1 MLPPATL
8 SFTIPS
14 IQEDVALDC
23 RVYHP
28 ASLAPTSISHCAAW
42 NKKAAIVAHPYAP
55 LGGSYDDP
63 VVGIIADLL
72 LQQNYVVGTF
82 NFRGAGTSQGRTS
95 WQAKAE
101 QKDYMS
107 FLAFMVYYC
116 KILSPQR
123 MPFDIPSFARSD
135 PELYELS
142 PVPSGLTSPPHSGNS
157 QFSTTTSLSPGF
169 TLTFGKEGLPAPNT
183 QPRLLLAGYSYG
195 ALITSLLPPII
206 SSLISPFQAPDPGSV
221 YAEIRLRAESLAAR
235 QNQQINRQASALL
248 RTYSHRRSRSLQNDD
263 VPDNTTVRKPN
274 GVRIGGGED
283 LRRASHE
290 SSRPT
295 RGSLSVE
302 APELVRKSVD
312 RFRLI
317 GKHRPLSPGR
327 HDPRDSISSN
337 SRPASRH
344 SIAASLTDGKEIKE
358 EVTKEEV
365 TKGEVTK
372 EEVTALRPIPGIVD
386 DLQIGYLL
394 VSPLQGVVNSLAT
407 LWTANPWR
415 ERDPLPE
422 NEMKFTVDPTLA
434 LFGDDDAFVSAK
446 RLRPWAEKLSELSS
460 SERGGE
466 ARFRYVEVPGAG
478 HFWHDGRAVSVLRD
492 RIRTFVRDL

>member
-1 MLPPATL
+1 MLPPPTL

-28 ASLAPTSISHCAAW
+28 ASLAPTSISHCTAW

-72 LQQNYVVGTF
+72 LKQNFVVGTF
-82 NFRGAGTSQGRTS
+82 NFRGAGISQGRTS

-101 QKDYMS
+101 QKDYIS

-123 MPFDIPSFARSD
+123 MPFDMPSFTRSD
-135 PELYELS
+135 PEVSELS
-142 PVPSGLTSPPHSGNS
+142 PVLSGSTSAPHSGNS
-157 QFSTTTSLSPGF
+157 QFSTASLSPGF
-169 TLTFGKEGLPAPNT
+169 TLTFGKEGLPAPKT

-206 SSLISPFQAPDPGSV
+206 SSLISPFQAPDPGSA

-235 QNQQINRQASALL
+235 QNQQINRQAAALL
-248 RTYSHRRSRSLQNDD
+248 RKYSHRRSRSLQNDD

-290 SSRPT
+290 SSRAT
-295 RGSLSVE
+295 RGSFSIE

-312 RFRLI
+312 RARLI
-317 GKHRPLSPGR
+317 GKHRRMSPRR
-327 HDPRDSISSN
+327 HNPRDSISSN
-337 SRPASRH
+337 SRLASRH
-344 SIAASLTDGKEIKE
+344 SVAASLTDGKEIKE
-358 EVTKEEV
+358 
-365 TKGEVTK
+365 EVTK

-394 VSPLQGVVNSLAT
+394 VSPLQGVINSLAT
-407 LWTANPWR
+407 LWTSNPWR
-415 ERDPLPE
+415 ERGPLPE
-422 NEMKFTVDPTLA
+422 NEIKFTVDPTLA

-446 RLRPWAEKLSELSS
+446 RLRPWAEKLSELSC
-460 SERGGE
+460 ERGGE

-478 HFWHDGRAVSVLRD
+478 HFWHDRRAVSVLRD
-492 RIRTFVRDL
+492 QIRTFVRDL